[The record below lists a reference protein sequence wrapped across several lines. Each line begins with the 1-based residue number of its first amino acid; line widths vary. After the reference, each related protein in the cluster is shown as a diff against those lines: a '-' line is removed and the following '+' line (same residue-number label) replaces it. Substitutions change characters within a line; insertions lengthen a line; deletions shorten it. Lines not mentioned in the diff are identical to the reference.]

1 VADAV
6 PSNSPAEPASLEVPV
21 IEGPRKK
28 TSRKKASTPP
38 SRRPSKAPARATS
51 AEVKVGTHT
60 IVMPE
65 SLATRLKPKDLKKLR
80 AIFKRVSKRGK
91 KRAAK
96 TRAVKKR

>member
-1 VADAV
+1 
-6 PSNSPAEPASLEVPV
+6 
-21 IEGPRKK
+21 
-28 TSRKKASTPP
+28 
-38 SRRPSKAPARATS
+38 
-51 AEVKVGTHT
+51 
-60 IVMPE
+60 MPE